1 MSPKPLGFQISPT
14 LFNRLL
20 LGFVL
25 MLLLALRLKVFL
37 HANSLMID
45 EANLAMN
52 LAERNFEGLWRSLD
66 YEQYAPP
73 LFLSWAKASTALLGM
88 NEYALRMPAMV
99 SAILCMYL
107 IVQLG
112 RKAPLKLSPPYIAL
126 VLILFGSSHTI
137 LLQGDLLKQY
147 TTDAMWSLL
156 FVNLALKYSFRF
168 ILSPG
173 GKLFWTLIGS
183 LAIWCSMPSVFLLAT
198 IGVYYFYQAS
208 KEDKSILLLQ
218 HLLIPG
224 FIWVAQF
231 AIYFFTILK
240 SDAESDYLQT
250 YHQRYFFDYAFW
262 EIKSWSQNAKVLSGI
277 IDAYLGKTVIVYIWV
292 FLAALAGGIQLARK
306 KEGLL
311 ILLAMPGLCAIA
323 ASLWQY
329 YSCIPRL
336 LLFYIP
342 LFYFLIALGVRYLW
356 KVSTMPGRALLL
368 LSTLFISLQMSG
380 WTYFLP
386 HNPCLLEET
395 REVMD
400 ELSPPSPASSTI
412 FVNHSGAP
420 AVRFYTRYHDE
431 KASYKAFYTFR
442 SLQWNEDIVEESKAF
457 FRRNPEQT
465 LWIIWGHEPNKRIQ
479 ETALALKAANLKVMH
494 DIEKVHARAMEFR
507 AVR

>member
-1 MSPKPLGFQISPT
+1 VQGFRTRDRLQRSSVQPPPGGGAPFPSLAHPFLSARAEDLGLSQSSLLQGYRQPIFVLLGWPNVKKMSPKPLGFQISPT

-25 MLLLALRLKVFL
+25 ILLLALRLKVFL
-37 HANSLMID
+37 HANALMID

-73 LFLSWAKASTALLGM
+73 LFLSWAKASIALLGM

-137 LLQGDLLKQY
+137 LLQGDLIKQY

-183 LAIWCSMPSVFLLAT
+183 LAIWCSMPAVFLLAT

-231 AIYFFTILK
+231 VIYFFTILK

-250 YHQRYFFDYAFW
+250 YHQRYFFDYAF
-262 EIKSWSQNAKVLSGI
+262 
-277 IDAYLGKTVIVYIWV
+277 
-292 FLAALAGGIQLARK
+292 
-306 KEGLL
+306 
-311 ILLAMPGLCAIA
+311 
-323 ASLWQY
+323 
-329 YSCIPRL
+329 
-336 LLFYIP
+336 
-342 LFYFLIALGVRYLW
+342 
-356 KVSTMPGRALLL
+356 
-368 LSTLFISLQMSG
+368 
-380 WTYFLP
+380 
-386 HNPCLLEET
+386 
-395 REVMD
+395 
-400 ELSPPSPASSTI
+400 
-412 FVNHSGAP
+412 
-420 AVRFYTRYHDE
+420 
-431 KASYKAFYTFR
+431 
-442 SLQWNEDIVEESKAF
+442 
-457 FRRNPEQT
+457 
-465 LWIIWGHEPNKRIQ
+465 
-479 ETALALKAANLKVMH
+479 
-494 DIEKVHARAMEFR
+494 
-507 AVR
+507 